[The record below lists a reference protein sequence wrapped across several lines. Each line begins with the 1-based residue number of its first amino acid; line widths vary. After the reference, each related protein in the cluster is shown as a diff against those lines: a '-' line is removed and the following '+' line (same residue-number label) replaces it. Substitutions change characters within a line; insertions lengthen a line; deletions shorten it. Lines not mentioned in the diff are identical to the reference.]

1 MEETEGP
8 PVPNATGRAA
18 LRERRNARAAI
29 TDKETI
35 TVTTTE
41 APVSETN
48 EVPDFTSLIT
58 AAPEDYKPDRSP
70 AGRKRTPSQFE
81 AVLPGLKDQGWQ
93 RIEHDGTV
101 VMKQTESGQ
110 LKADPKS
117 VKDSN
122 AHVIRRELQ
131 KAQHF
136 LKLGMD
142 LNITETHVEFRV
154 RDLQKRETQKAEE
167 EYERELSGEADEADE
182 VEDE

>member
-1 MEETEGP
+1 M
-8 PVPNATGRAA
+8 
-18 LRERRNARAAI
+18 
-29 TDKETI
+29 
-35 TVTTTE
+35 TTTAPE
-41 APVSETN
+41 APVTDTD
-48 EVPDFTSLIT
+48 VPDFTALIT

-81 AVLPGLKDQGWQ
+81 EVLPGLKDKGWQ

-101 VMKQTESGQ
+101 VMKETESGQ
-110 LKADPKS
+110 LKADPQS
-117 VKDSN
+117 VKHSN

-154 RDLQKRETQKAEE
+154 RDLQKREQRAADE
-167 EYERELSGEADEADE
+167 EYEREASGLADE
-182 VEDE
+182 EDDGDTDD

>member
-1 MEETEGP
+1 M
-8 PVPNATGRAA
+8 
-18 LRERRNARAAI
+18 
-29 TDKETI
+29 
-35 TVTTTE
+35 TTTE
-41 APVSETN
+41 APVETN

-58 AAPEDYKPDRSP
+58 SAPEDYKPDRSP

-81 AVLPGLKDQGWQ
+81 TVLPSLKDQGWK

-101 VMKQTESGQ
+101 VMKETESGQ
-110 LKADPKS
+110 LKADPQS
-117 VKDSN
+117 VKNSD

-142 LNITETHVEFRV
+142 LNITDTHVEFRV

-167 EYERELSGEADEADE
+167 EYERELSGEESEDEDE
-182 VEDE
+182 VVDDE